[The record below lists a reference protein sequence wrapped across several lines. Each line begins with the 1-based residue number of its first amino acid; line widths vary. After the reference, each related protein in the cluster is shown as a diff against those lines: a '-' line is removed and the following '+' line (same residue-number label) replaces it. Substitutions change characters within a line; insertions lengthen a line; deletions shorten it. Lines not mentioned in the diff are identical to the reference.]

1 MNIKRYAFILF
12 LFMCTPSFVLS
23 QTPALRAVR
32 IEKAPVLDGSLSD
45 SCWQSADMATG
56 FIMVEPNPGAP
67 VTQPTKVYVCYDEQN
82 LYLAAYLYEDQPD
95 QIQAAYNQRDGA
107 VYCDDCLEVTI
118 DTYNDKNNAYYFA
131 VNLQS
136 TRTDGRIID
145 EGRTIDANWD
155 CRWQAR
161 AGRDSLGWVVEIS
174 IPFSE
179 LRYNKADTMTWGIN
193 FYRVERPH
201 WETSSWSPLKN
212 WSHVSQYGSLT
223 GLAINPKVKRFELLP
238 FGLAQYQHRTDSLK
252 FDAGLDLKYSLTSDL
267 NFNATYLPDF
277 GQIEADPFQFNLSYN
292 QWQELY
298 LAEKRPFFME
308 GSSILYT
315 PIKLFYTRRMNE
327 IEAGAKL
334 YGKIGRAELLCLDVQ
349 TSDTRDNYSLL
360 RLKHPFWGQSVLGI
374 TATNKQN
381 DSIYGRAGG
390 VDLNMPIHGPLKL
403 TMQAAKSANTGI
415 IGDDWAGMADLKWET
430 ATRYYDIKF
439 TRMGQEFYVP
449 QGFIS
454 TYDIDRWNIYTEVYQ
469 RFALGGS
476 FQYVDA
482 GGMMN
487 RKQEIGGRPAYME
500 TWLGSN
506 LVTASKIR
514 FGLSAIRSFERY
526 GSQEF
531 VNRQAGVEFETNVGG
546 MTGVASSFFM
556 GERYEEN
563 FRQETFCVAFV
574 PYQKISVIPS
584 IVAVK
589 WGRNKWEWVSN
600 TRISYQIT
608 QQLFART
615 YIQTS
620 TRMAMPAESP
630 FQAED
635 VEDLNSNLLLGY
647 EVNPGSMF
655 YLVYNHPRNLI
666 TQEFDHRFM
675 AKLSYSIRF

>member
-1 MNIKRYAFILF
+1 MNVKTPVIMLLLF
-12 LFMCTPSFVLS
+12 VVASVSLAQAPS
-23 QTPALRAVR
+23 LRAVR
-32 IEKAPVLDGSLSD
+32 VEQAPVLDGKLD
-45 SCWQSADMATG
+45 DPCWQSAAMVTG
-56 FIMVEPNPGAP
+56 FVMVEPNPGAP
-67 VTQPTKVYVCYDEQN
+67 VTQPTKAYVCYDEQN
-82 LYLAAYLYEDQPD
+82 LYMAAYLYEDQPD

-145 EGRTIDANWD
+145 EGRTVDVNWD

-161 AGRDSLGWVVEIS
+161 AGRDSLGWVVEMS
-174 IPFSE
+174 IPLSE
-179 LRYNKADTMTWGIN
+179 LRYNKADSMTWGIN

-223 GLAINPKVKRFELLP
+223 GLTIDPSIKRFELLP
-238 FGLAQYQHRTDSLK
+238 FGLAQYQHSTDSLK

-267 NFNATYLPDF
+267 NLNATYLPDF
-277 GQIEADPFQFNLSYN
+277 GQIESDPFQFNLSYN
-292 QWQELY
+292 QGQELY

-308 GSSILYT
+308 GASILYP

-327 IEAGAKL
+327 IQAGAKL

-349 TSDTRDNYSLL
+349 TSDTRDNYSLV
-360 RLKHPFWGQSVLGI
+360 RLKHPVWGQSVLGI

-390 VDLNMPIHGPLKL
+390 LDLNLPIHGPLKL
-403 TMQAAKSANTGI
+403 TMQAAKSANTGV
-415 IGDDWAGMADLKWET
+415 IGDDWAGVADLKWET
-430 ATRYYDIKF
+430 ATDYFDIKF
-439 TRMGQEFYVP
+439 KRTGQEFWVP

-454 TYDIDRWNIYTEVYQ
+454 IYDLDQWNLFAEGY
-469 RFALGGS
+469 RKFALNGD
-476 FQYVDA
+476 FQYTDA
-482 GGMMN
+482 WATVN
-487 RKQEIGGRPAYME
+487 HKQEIGGRPTYLE
-500 TWLGSN
+500 TSLGSD
-506 LVTASKIR
+506 LVTASKLR
-514 FGLSAIRSFERY
+514 FGLNAGRYYERY
-526 GSQEF
+526 GDDEF
-531 VNRQAGVEFETNVGG
+531 VNRQAGVDIETNVGG
-546 MTGVASSFFM
+546 MTGIANSFCL
-556 GERYEEN
+556 GWKYGQN
-563 FRQETFCVAFV
+563 FRQNVTGIAFL
-574 PYQKISVIPS
+574 PYPKISVIPS

-608 QQLFART
+608 QKLFARA

-620 TRMAMPAESP
+620 TRIVMPAENP
-630 FQAED
+630 FQ
-635 VEDLNSNLLLGY
+635 VEEVEALNSNFLLGY

-655 YLVYNHPRNLI
+655 YLAYNHPRNLI
-666 TQEFDHRFM
+666 TKEFDHYFM
-675 AKLSYSIRF
+675 AKLSYSLRF